1 MRRHGRIFDMVV
13 ITVTE
18 QGQDKQYRLPHN
30 FITVGRAADNLI
42 AINDTKSSRHHCVI
56 EKKGET
62 YLLRD
67 LDSQNG
73 TLVNGARI
81 HETTLK
87 SGDTINIG
95 LTNLAFEVKADT
107 DVGLM
112 ERTAVI
118 DHYDIIRQNE
128 NLQKLLNVS
137 LEVTRQ
143 LDVRKLL
150 ATILDSAIEVT
161 GAERGFVIIE
171 EDEVMKVRVAR
182 NIQKEEIEKAQ
193 QEISLSVIKEVRK
206 KGIPI
211 MSDNAAAD
219 ARFQD
224 AASVHGLNLRSII
237 CMPLK
242 VRDEV
247 MGLVYLDNR
256 LESGAFADADLR
268 IVQAF
273 CNHASIALENA
284 RLYERLKRQSE
295 QVAEVNKQLESTV
308 AEQTREL
315 VIIEKSAPEAARGMR
330 YDYSKIIGKSAA
342 MQEVFHLLDRVTDTL
357 VPVLIQGESGTG
369 KELVARAVH
378 FNGSL
383 KNRKFVSENCAAM
396 PDTLLESEL
405 FGHVKGAFTGADRD
419 RKGLF
424 EIADGGTLFL
434 DEVSSMSPEM
444 QAKLLRVLQ
453 EGEIRPVG
461 GGDVVKVKVRIIATS
476 NRDLKKMVEEK
487 LFREDL
493 YYRLHVVTVDLPP
506 LRSRRED
513 IPLLIEHFLS
523 RIAAETHEPKRRIDR
538 KCIALMTEYDWPGNV
553 RELENEIRR
562 LVALSR
568 DTITPP
574 LLSEAIRAALPKAA
588 AAAGVDPGEIES
600 KGLKAAVQDATAALE
615 KSLIEDMLQKAHGK
629 KIEAARRLG
638 ISRPTLDAKIKAYG
652 IEAE

>member
-1 MRRHGRIFDMVV
+1 MVI

-30 FITVGRAADNLI
+30 FITIGRAGDNLI
-42 AINDTKSSRHHCVI
+42 AINDSKSSRHHCVI
-56 EKKGET
+56 EKKGDN
-62 YLLRD
+62 YILRD

-73 TLVNGARI
+73 TRVNGERVDEA
-81 HETTLK
+81 TLK
-87 SGDTINIG
+87 SGDIINIG
-95 LTNLAFEVKADT
+95 LTNLAFEFKADT
-107 DVGLM
+107 DVELM

-137 LEVTRQ
+137 LEITRQ
-143 LDVRKLL
+143 LDVKKLL
-150 ATILDSAIEVT
+150 TTILDSAIEVT

-171 EDEVMKVRVAR
+171 EDNVMKVRVAR
-182 NIQKEEIEKAQ
+182 NIQKAEVEKAQ

-206 KGIPI
+206 KGVPVI
-211 MSDNAAAD
+211 SDNASAD
-219 ARFQD
+219 MRFQD

-242 VRDEV
+242 VRDDV
-247 MGLVYLDNR
+247 MGLIYLDNR

-268 IVQAF
+268 VVQAF
-273 CNHASIALENA
+273 CNHVSIALANA
-284 RLYERLKRQSE
+284 RLYEQVKRQNE
-295 QVAEVNKQLESTV
+295 QVSEVNRQLESTV

-315 VIIEKSAPEAARGMR
+315 AIIEKGAPEAARATR
-330 YDYSKIIGKSAA
+330 YDYSNIVGKSAP
-342 MQEVFHLLDRVTDTL
+342 MQEVFRMLDRVTDTL
-357 VPVLIQGESGTG
+357 IPVVIQGESGTG
-369 KELVARAVH
+369 KELVARAIH
-378 FNGSL
+378 FNGPL
-383 KNRKFVSENCAAM
+383 KNRKFVSENCAAL

-424 EIADGGTLFL
+424 EIADCGTLFL
-434 DEVSSMSPEM
+434 DEVSSMSREM

-461 GGDVVKVKVRIIATS
+461 GRDVVKVKVRVIATS
-476 NRDLKKMVEEK
+476 NKDLKKMIEEK

-493 YYRLHVVTVDLPP
+493 YYRLHVVTVNLPP

-513 IPLLIEHFLS
+513 IPLLIDHFLS
-523 RIAAETHEPKRRIDR
+523 RIAADMREPRRRIDR

-553 RELENEIRR
+553 RELENEVRR

-574 LLSEAIRAALPKAA
+574 LLSESIRAGIPRAA
-588 AAAGVDPGEIES
+588 AAAGIDLNDAETR
-600 KGLKAAVQDATAALE
+600 GLKAVMQNAIAALE
-615 KSLIEDMLQKAHGK
+615 KSLIEEMLEKTHGK

-638 ISRPTLDAKIKAYG
+638 ISRPTLDAKIKEYG
-652 IEAE
+652 IRAE